1 MSKRVYI
8 YTVGCQMNQLDSQ
21 LVADVL
27 SQLGYEVVDSVRQA
41 DVILFNTC
49 SVRQH
54 AEEKIYSLL
63 GRLKHLKSRHPE
75 KLIGVLGCMAQ
86 KEGGQIFHRASH
98 VDLVVGPGR
107 LVHLPELLEQAATGG
122 EPVLAVSPS
131 SAEADRQTLLAGFE
145 PFDPPR
151 GPQSVQPPFQAYVRI
166 MSGCNKACA
175 YCVVPRVR
183 GPEQCRPP
191 EEIVEEIRRLADAG
205 CLEVTLLGQTV
216 NSYQYS
222 SGGRT
227 VRLAEL
233 LELIHPIEGI
243 RRIRFVTNHPRHISQ
258 ELLQAVRDL
267 PKVCPCFH
275 VPAQS
280 GSNAVLR
287 RMQRGYTVE
296 YYFEMLARIRQ
307 TVPEAAITSDFIV
320 GFCGET
326 EEDFQQTVRLV
337 EEARFKNAYIFKYSP
352 RPGTKAA
359 EAYADDVPL
368 AIKRRRNNQL
378 LEIQNRI
385 SLEENQKFI
394 GRLVEVLV
402 EGPSKLGRKAPE
414 TNPIVQLTGRSRC
427 ERIVVFPGDRRL
439 AGQFR
444 WVRITAAT
452 PTTLLGILEEAPSS
466 APSTGERKTYGDS
479 GLQAEVQV

>member
-1 MSKRVYI
+1 MPKRVYI

-21 LVADVL
+21 LVADL
-27 SQLGYEVVDSVRQA
+27 LDQHGYQVVGSVRQA

-63 GRLKHLKSRHPE
+63 GRLKHLKRQYPE
-75 KLIGVLGCMAQ
+75 KIIGVLGCMAQ
-86 KEGGQIFHRASH
+86 KDGEAIFRRAAH

-107 LVHLPELLEQAATGG
+107 LARLPELLAQAAAGTR
-122 EPVLAVSPS
+122 PLLAISPWS
-131 SAEADRQTLLAGFE
+131 ERSDRQTLLAGFE

-151 GPQSVQPPFQAYVRI
+151 RPQHLQPPFQAYVRI
-166 MSGCNKACA
+166 MSGCNKVCS

-183 GPEQCRPP
+183 GPERCRPP
-191 EEIVEEIRRLADAG
+191 EEIHEEVSRLADAG

-216 NSYQYS
+216 NSYQYR

-227 VRLAEL
+227 IRLADL
-233 LELIHPIEGI
+233 LSLLHQIEGI
-243 RRIRFVTNHPRHISQ
+243 RRIRFVTNHPRHMSDD
-258 ELLQAVRDL
+258 LLQAVRDL

-280 GSNAVLR
+280 GSNTVLR

-296 YYFEMLARIRQ
+296 FYREMLARIRQ
-307 TVPEAAITSDFIV
+307 TVPEASITSDFIV

-326 EEDFQQTVRLV
+326 EEDFQQTVQLV

-359 EAYADDVPL
+359 ELYPDDVPL
-368 AIKRRRNNQL
+368 DVKRRRNHQL
-378 LEIQNRI
+378 LQLQNRI

-394 GRLVEVLV
+394 GRQVEVLV
-402 EGPSKLGRKAPE
+402 EGPSKFGQKAPQ
-414 TNPIVQLTGRSRC
+414 TQSSVQLTGRTPC
-427 ERIVVFPGDRRL
+427 ERIVVFPGDRGL
-439 AGQFR
+439 VGQFH
-444 WVRITAAT
+444 WIRITGAT
-452 PTTLLGILEEAPSS
+452 PTTLLGQLEQHPIEVASCRL
-466 APSTGERKTYGDS
+466 ERGNWLPVIS
-479 GLQAEVQV
+479 Q